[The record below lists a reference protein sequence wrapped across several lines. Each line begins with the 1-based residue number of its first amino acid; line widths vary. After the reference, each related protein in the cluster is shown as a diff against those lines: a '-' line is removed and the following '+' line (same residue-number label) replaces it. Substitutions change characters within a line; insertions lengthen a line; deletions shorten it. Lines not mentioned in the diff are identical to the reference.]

1 MVALNFLTWTEFVL
15 INIAGVDHV
24 GGDMFESVPQG
35 DAIFMKVMSK
45 SLAEAVCMYCAY
57 IWLTCRKSSLIS

>member
-1 MVALNFLTWTEFVL
+1 M

-45 SLAEAVCMYCAY
+45 SLAEAVFMYRAY
-57 IWLTCRKSSLIS
+57 IWLTCQKFSLIS